1 MKRKIVVTLMI
12 CLLVGTIAIPISLAA
27 DDTIHIALTAPI
39 TGDYAEYGRN
49 FERSVTMGMDFINS
63 KGGVLGKK
71 LILSVGDS
79 KGDPKESATLAM
91 KWTSDPTIVAQIGDF
106 TSTCCL
112 AGQPIYDQAGMIQLS
127 PTASHPDFA
136 PGSTWSFSIV
146 GTQASEGPFMADWTY
161 NELGFKKIAILHI
174 NNDWGIVTADYFADA
189 FKKLGGEVVAKEFY
203 FEGDKDFKAVLTKL
217 KSSDA
222 DAFFMAAMYNDGALI
237 AKQKASLSW
246 EIPIL
251 GPSSLYSTQLT
262 ALGGDAVEGLYT
274 NASFFAED
282 PDPAVQGYVQEFQKR
297 FEATPN
303 FHAAL
308 AYDAILLL
316 ADAIERAGTT
326 ESDPLREELAKTKD
340 FPGLTGE
347 ITFTPAGDAV
357 KKYKKVWVT
366 NGKFELYTK

>member
-1 MKRKIVVTLMI
+1 MKRKIVVTLMM
-12 CLLVGTIAIPISLAA
+12 CLLLGTIAIPNSLAA

-237 AKQKASLSW
+237 AKQKASLGW

-326 ESDPLREELAKTKD
+326 ESSPLREELAKTKD

>member
-1 MKRKIVVTLMI
+1 MKKTIVIM
-12 CLLVGTIAIPISLAA
+12 LLAGLYVFLTGIPASLAA
-27 DDTIHIALTAPI
+27 DDTIHIALTTPI

-49 FERSVTMGMDFINS
+49 FERSVTMGMDFINA
-63 KGGVLGKK
+63 KGGVLGKQ

-136 PGSTWSFSIV
+136 PGSKWSFGIV

-161 NELGFKKIAILHI
+161 NGLGFKKVAILHI
-174 NNDWGIVTADYFADA
+174 NNDWGIVTAEYFAEA
-189 FKKLGGEVVAKEFY
+189 FEKLGGEVVAKEFY
-203 FEGDKDFKAVLTKL
+203 FEGDKDFKAVLTQL
-217 KSSDA
+217 KNSDA

-237 AKQKASLSW
+237 AKQKASLGW
-246 EIPIL
+246 DIPIL

-262 ALGGDAVEGLYT
+262 ALGGEAVEGLYT

-282 PDPAVQGYVQEFQKR
+282 PAPEVQQYVQEFQKR
-297 FEATPN
+297 YDATPN

-308 AYDAILLL
+308 AYDAIMLL

-326 ESDPLREELAKTKD
+326 ESEPLRDELAKTKD

-347 ITFTPAGDAV
+347 ITFTPAGDAI
-357 KKYKKVWVT
+357 KKYKKVWIKD
-366 NGKFELYTK
+366 GKFELYNE